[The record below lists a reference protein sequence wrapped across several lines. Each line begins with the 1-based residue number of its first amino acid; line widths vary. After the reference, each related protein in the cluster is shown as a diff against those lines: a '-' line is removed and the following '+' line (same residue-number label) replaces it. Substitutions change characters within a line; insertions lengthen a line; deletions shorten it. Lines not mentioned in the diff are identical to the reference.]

1 MKNAGPQLC
10 LTQASAAA
18 PSPAKPGCEDRC
30 GNYSIPY
37 PFGIGKDCYYNEWFA
52 ISCNSSSS
60 FPTPLL
66 SHPRINLEVQQIS
79 VEYQTV
85 SVQTPMPAYCQN
97 QEETNRTWDSI
108 DLKETPFFFSAERNS
123 LRVIGCGNA
132 VLVTRSGITLAGC
145 SSFCQNTTNNF
156 VGNGGCFG
164 INCCQA
170 TIPSNL
176 NFFRLNTT
184 ATSYLSSESPCTFAA
199 LGNGFST
206 DQASPQQSW
215 ASIELTWMIEEA
227 VEGSQC
233 QKNTLNGAEVGNYT
247 YYNCSCLPYEE
258 GNPYLPHACQVP
270 EVCKNCAE
278 CRKEADGSFS
288 CVVRGSTS
296 TSSTS
301 PKPLIL
307 GLSFGIGGS
316 VFLIIGS
323 CWLYKFIKKQR
334 VIKRKE
340 HFFKRNGGL
349 LLQQEM
355 SSDRIAVEKTKI
367 FSSEELAIAT
377 ENFNKNRILG
387 QGGQG
392 TVYKGML
399 IDGKIVAIKKSK
411 IVDEDQLEQFINEIM
426 ILSQINHRNIMKL
439 LGCCL
444 ETEVPLLVFEFI
456 SNGTLFQLIHD
467 KNNEFPF
474 SWEMRLQIAA
484 EVADAIT
491 YLHSASSV
499 PIYHRDIKSS
509 NILLDDKYKAKVS
522 DFGISRS
529 VSLGQTH
536 LTTLVQGTFGYL
548 DPEYFVTNHFTEKSD
563 VYSFGVVLVE
573 LLTGQKPIPSTRSE
587 EERSLVAY
595 FTSSLEQGR
604 LFDIIDN
611 RVMKEGGKDEI
622 LAVANLASR
631 CLHFKGKERPTMKEV
646 TKELEH
652 FRTSFLPFSHVPQ
665 NIHKGESMV
674 TEMTGPLDST
684 STSTEWFQHDKKSS
698 SYDV

>member
-1 MKNAGPQLC
+1 MIGSLLLHLISILC

-132 VLVTRSGITLAGC
+132 VLVTRSGVTLVGC
-145 SSFCQNTTNNF
+145 SSFCQNTSNNF

-258 GNPYLPHACQVP
+258 GNPYRPHACQ
-270 EVCKNCAE
+270 
-278 CRKEADGSFS
+278 
-288 CVVRGSTS
+288 
-296 TSSTS
+296 
-301 PKPLIL
+301 
-307 GLSFGIGGS
+307 
-316 VFLIIGS
+316 
-323 CWLYKFIKKQR
+323 
-334 VIKRKE
+334 
-340 HFFKRNGGL
+340 
-349 LLQQEM
+349 
-355 SSDRIAVEKTKI
+355 
-367 FSSEELAIAT
+367 
-377 ENFNKNRILG
+377 
-387 QGGQG
+387 
-392 TVYKGML
+392 GMHN
-399 IDGKIVAIKKSK
+399 S
-411 IVDEDQLEQFINEIM
+411 
-426 ILSQINHRNIMKL
+426 
-439 LGCCL
+439 
-444 ETEVPLLVFEFI
+444 
-456 SNGTLFQLIHD
+456 
-467 KNNEFPF
+467 
-474 SWEMRLQIAA
+474 
-484 EVADAIT
+484 
-491 YLHSASSV
+491 
-499 PIYHRDIKSS
+499 
-509 NILLDDKYKAKVS
+509 
-522 DFGISRS
+522 
-529 VSLGQTH
+529 
-536 LTTLVQGTFGYL
+536 
-548 DPEYFVTNHFTEKSD
+548 
-563 VYSFGVVLVE
+563 
-573 LLTGQKPIPSTRSE
+573 IP
-587 EERSLVAY
+587 
-595 FTSSLEQGR
+595 
-604 LFDIIDN
+604 
-611 RVMKEGGKDEI
+611 
-622 LAVANLASR
+622 
-631 CLHFKGKERPTMKEV
+631 
-646 TKELEH
+646 
-652 FRTSFLPFSHVPQ
+652 
-665 NIHKGESMV
+665 
-674 TEMTGPLDST
+674 
-684 STSTEWFQHDKKSS
+684 
-698 SYDV
+698 

>member
-1 MKNAGPQLC
+1 MVRHQL
-10 LTQASAAA
+10 QQ
-18 PSPAKPGCEDRC
+18 
-30 GNYSIPY
+30 
-37 PFGIGKDCYYNEWFA
+37 FFF
-52 ISCNSSSS
+52 
-60 FPTPLL
+60 FPNTPLE
-66 SHPRINLEVQQIS
+66 SSEDQSGVAADFSGIPNCFS
-79 VEYQTV
+79 
-85 SVQTPMPAYCQN
+85 QTPMSAYCQN

-132 VLVTRSGITLAGC
+132 VLVTRSGVTLAGC

-184 ATSYLSSESPCTFAA
+184 ATSYLSSASPCTFAA

-227 VEGSQC
+227 VEGSRC

-278 CRKEADGSFS
+278 CRNYIFTFS
-288 CVVRGSTS
+288 
-296 TSSTS
+296 
-301 PKPLIL
+301 I
-307 GLSFGIGGS
+307 
-316 VFLIIGS
+316 FL
-323 CWLYKFIKKQR
+323 
-334 VIKRKE
+334 
-340 HFFKRNGGL
+340 
-349 LLQQEM
+349 
-355 SSDRIAVEKTKI
+355 
-367 FSSEELAIAT
+367 
-377 ENFNKNRILG
+377 
-387 QGGQG
+387 
-392 TVYKGML
+392 
-399 IDGKIVAIKKSK
+399 
-411 IVDEDQLEQFINEIM
+411 
-426 ILSQINHRNIMKL
+426 
-439 LGCCL
+439 
-444 ETEVPLLVFEFI
+444 
-456 SNGTLFQLIHD
+456 
-467 KNNEFPF
+467 
-474 SWEMRLQIAA
+474 
-484 EVADAIT
+484 
-491 YLHSASSV
+491 
-499 PIYHRDIKSS
+499 
-509 NILLDDKYKAKVS
+509 S

-548 DPEYFVTNHFTEKSD
+548 DPEYFVTNHFSEK
-563 VYSFGVVLVE
+563 VMYI
-573 LLTGQKPIPSTRSE
+573 KPIPSTRSE

-674 TEMTGPLDST
+674 TEMMGPLDGT
-684 STSTEWFQHDKKSS
+684 STSTEWFKHDKKSS